1 MHIYVT
7 LSTKR
12 RRDVTFTL
20 IPSGNRQ
27 SSETKTHKSPGQRI
41 PKALRQR
48 EGDLF
53 PLRLIDFEK
62 KPEP

>member
-1 MHIYVT
+1 MLIDVT
-7 LSTKR
+7 SSTKR
-12 RRDVTFTL
+12 RTDVAFIL
-20 IPSGNRQ
+20 IPSANQQ
-27 SSETKTHKSPGQRI
+27 SSEIKTHKSPGQRT
-41 PKALRQR
+41 PKALRQQ